1 MAEIKPSEK
10 PRKEILYFAWR
21 FAYRKYRECD
31 WSLLPW
37 LEKLCEHQSSGD
49 KVQHFIIKSVNKKRQ
64 ILVITYNQPI
74 LLQNYQIIAGRGD

>member
-21 FAYRKYRECD
+21 FAYRKYQECD

-49 KVQHFIIKSVNKKRQ
+49 KEQHFH
-64 ILVITYNQPI
+64 YH
-74 LLQNYQIIAGRGD
+74 